1 MADFE
6 NMTDSLA
13 KYVKDNR
20 RELGANDQ
28 EGSKIRK
35 LVKLVAKNQ
44 FTKELNQ
51 IFVKNFVEE
60 VKELD
65 GHMMSYS
72 KD

>member
-65 GHMMSYS
+65 GHMMSYI